1 MDRSRILRF
10 RVTPDE
16 GAEVDR
22 RAQSRGQSL
31 SQYLRAAA
39 LDGVVFH
46 DEASKAVTTGIQ
58 LPDTPYRCPT
68 ALCLF
73 ETASPAA
80 VCPIHGRK
88 VTAKQVQNAS

>member
-46 DEASKAVTTGIQ
+46 DEVSKAVTTEVATAAPAGG
-58 LPDTPYRCPT
+58 LARVHHPRCTCP
-68 ALCLF
+68 LCQ
-73 ETASPAA
+73 S
-80 VCPIHGRK
+80 
-88 VTAKQVQNAS
+88 